1 MNKDTGMYI
10 STFGNFF
17 SRLTN
22 KNQEQFLCIVVMIN
36 YGLNQK
42 RILKCAKIE
51 GQKYSE
57 QRDVR

>member
-1 MNKDTGMYI
+1 MHI
-10 STFGNFF
+10 PTFGNFF
-17 SRLTN
+17 STLTN